1 MVVDLDGMFV
11 DKFSRT
17 HDAFV
22 GRPFFHIGND
32 KADKTV
38 ALGFDALH
46 DFFAVDDDAVFIQM
60 HAERVGMQCVMA
72 CFCGSNQEFGRHTAH
87 ARAGRAEHVVFNQV
101 NIVRM

>member
-11 DKFSRT
+11 DKFSRA

-38 ALGFDALH
+38 ALGFNALH
-46 DFFAVDDDAVFIQM
+46 HFFAIDDDTVFVQM
-60 HAERVGMQCVMA
+60 HAERVGMQCVMTRL
-72 CFCGSNQEFGRHTAH
+72 CGGNQEFGRHTAH
-87 ARAGRAEHVVFNQV
+87 ARAGCAEHIVFNQV
-101 NIVRM
+101 NIIRM